1 MVEFHIYNLQQKRTM
16 KLYELKAIAQRL
28 STFTFISRARRIED
42 NTIELTFKEMNNTSN
57 SSLSMSYFF
66 NMTRGHSFIYKAP
79 TQRPLQ
85 GYNAPFDTLLHALLS
100 GSKLLSVDV
109 PNNDRMLRFTIA
121 PKSSYKDK
129 IIYLQLE
136 FTGKNTNA
144 ILLDDN
150 EVIIEALRHIDA
162 DSSFRVIRPGVEL
175 LDIPP
180 RRVLHE
186 DSFSDSLHK
195 PMGKSHD
202 NTFNNQNNKDGVVM
216 AQDPTD
222 IDQLLEEKYIQI
234 QQQRLQALKKQKLS
248 TVSKKIKKLSQLLN
262 KLPNKEKLE
271 LQSKKYN
278 HTGNLILSNLYQIK
292 PYDTKLKTY
301 DFEGNKITIS
311 LPKDIKVNRMPEY
324 YFNLSKRAR
333 AKAKNI
339 HIEKEN
345 LSSKIDF
352 YENIYYALKQANTPY
367 DLELLVPKRAKS
379 LRKKEKLREGELFWI
394 EDYKV
399 MVGRNSNENQK
410 LLSLA
415 KSNDIWMH
423 TREIPGSHVIIRT
436 DKQNLPE
443 SVLHAAAKL
452 CVDFSTTHPGNY
464 LVDYTKRKFV
474 KVQEGS
480 NVEYDKYQTIPVLK
494 EGVEIRV

>member
-1 MVEFHIYNLQQKRTM
+1 M
-16 KLYELKAIAQRL
+16 KLYELQAIAERL
-28 STFTFISRARRIED
+28 NDFTFISRARRIED
-42 NTIELTFKEMNNTSN
+42 NTLEIMFDKSQ
-57 SSLSMSYFF
+57 SYFF

-79 TQRPLQ
+79 SQRPLQ
-85 GYNAPFDTLLHALLS
+85 GYNAPFDTLLHSLLS
-100 GSKLLSVDV
+100 GSKLLRVDV
-109 PNNDRMLRFTIA
+109 PNDDRMLRFTIA

-144 ILLDDN
+144 ILVDDN

-162 DSSFRVIRPGVEL
+162 DSSFRVIRPGMEL
-175 LDIPP
+175 LAIPP
-180 RRVLHE
+180 FERNEMHKEIE
-186 DSFSDSLHK
+186 DVD
-195 PMGKSHD
+195 
-202 NTFNNQNNKDGVVM
+202 
-216 AQDPTD
+216 AY
-222 IDQLLEEKYIQI
+222 LEEKFTQM
-234 QQQRLQALKKQKLS
+234 QSKKLQEMKKQKCS
-248 TVSKKIKKLSQLLN
+248 TVAKKIKKFEQLLN

-271 LQSKKYN
+271 AQAEEFKNL
-278 HTGNLILSNLYQIK
+278 GNLILGNLYQIK
-292 PYDTKLKTY
+292 PYDTTLNTY
-301 DFEGNKITIS
+301 NFEGKEVSIK
-311 LPKDIKVNRMPEY
+311 LPKDVKVNRIPDH
-324 YFNLSKRAR
+324 YFNLSKRAKS
-333 AKAKNI
+333 KAKNV

-345 LSSKIDF
+345 LSSKMAF
-352 YENIYYALKQANTPY
+352 YENIYHALQQANAPY
-367 DLELLVPKRAKS
+367 ELELLVPKRAKS

-399 MVGRNSNENQK
+399 MVGRNANENQK

-452 CVDFSTTHPGNY
+452 CIDFSTTHPGNY

-474 KVQEGS
+474 KIQEGS
-480 NVEYDKYQTIPVLK
+480 SVEYDKYQTLSILK
-494 EGVEIRV
+494 EGVEIRI